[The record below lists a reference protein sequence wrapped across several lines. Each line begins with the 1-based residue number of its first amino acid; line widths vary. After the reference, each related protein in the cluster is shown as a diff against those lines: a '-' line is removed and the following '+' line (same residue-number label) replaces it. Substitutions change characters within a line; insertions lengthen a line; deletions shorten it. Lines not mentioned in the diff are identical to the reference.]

1 MTVIQTSRDINTKI
15 DNLWDIISNVDKD
28 PDYWHGTKSIKILKN
43 EGNIIERETII
54 SYKESKCK
62 EIVTLYPKYQTTTEI
77 IEGPLIGWK
86 TITLEKIDENKT
98 RINVKWDIHLK
109 GFLGPFT
116 IFVKKHILKGT
127 EETLNR
133 ISYKIIEKQT

>member
-1 MTVIQTSRDINTKI
+1 MTAIQASRDINTRI

-28 PDYWHGTKSIKILKN
+28 PDYWHGTRSIKNIKK
-43 EGNIIERETII
+43 EGNTIERETII
-54 SYKESKCK
+54 SFKESKCK
-62 EIVTLYPKYQTTTEI
+62 EIVTLYPRYQTTTEI
-77 IEGPLIGWK
+77 IEGPLIGCK
-86 TITLEKIDENKT
+86 TITLDKIDENNT

-127 EETLNR
+127 EEALNR

>member
-15 DNLWDIISNVDKD
+15 DNLWNIISNVDKD
-28 PDYWHGTKSIKILKN
+28 PDYWHGTRSIKNMKK
-43 EGNIIERETII
+43 EGNIIERETSI
-54 SYKESKCK
+54 SFKESKCK

-77 IEGPLIGWK
+77 IEGPLIGSK
-86 TITLEKIDENKT
+86 TITLDKIDENNT
-98 RINVKWDIHLK
+98 RINVKWDIHLN

-127 EETLNR
+127 EEALNR
-133 ISYKIIEKQT
+133 ITHKIIEKQA